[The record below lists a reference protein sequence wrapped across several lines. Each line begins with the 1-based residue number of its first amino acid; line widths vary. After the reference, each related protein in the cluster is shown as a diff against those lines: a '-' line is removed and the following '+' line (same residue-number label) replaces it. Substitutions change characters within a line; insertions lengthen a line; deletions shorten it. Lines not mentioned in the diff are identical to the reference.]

1 MKTLLDKVFNNTR
14 IRLRG
19 SCGLHRTLPPLPLL
33 QQVRRVRG
41 SHGRARGHAHSKSHQ
56 RYAHD
61 DGDYARSRCPS

>member
-19 SCGLHRTLPPLPLL
+19 SCGLHRTLPPPL
-33 QQVRRVRG
+33 QQVRR
-41 SHGRARGHAHSKSHQ
+41 ARGHDHSKSHR

-61 DGDYARSRCPS
+61 DGGYARWRCPS